1 MDWFKLLKTGEVSIE
16 KILTM
21 KPSLESVMNNID
33 MYVDRA
39 TKGIKKENFI
49 ELLRETYERLYR

>member
-1 MDWFKLLKTGEVSIE
+1 
-16 KILTM
+16 M

>member
-39 TKGIKKENFI
+39 TKGIKKEDFI
-49 ELLRETYERLYR
+49 ELLKEAHGRLYR